1 MKQLKLVFLISVIIT
16 ISSCVSNSGWSENA
30 KKEFLYDCYG
40 NIQTTSR
47 LNRCDCILNGVM
59 SEYGSLKKYKKAKR
73 AGNLHPRLRQK
84 LNKCD
89 QYE

>member
-1 MKQLKLVFLISVIIT
+1 MRQLKLVFLICVIMT
-16 ISSCVSNSGWSENA
+16 ISSCGLNSGWSENA

-59 SEYGSLKKYKKAKR
+59 SEYVSLKKYKKAKR
-73 AGNLHPRLRQK
+73 AGNLHPILRQK
-84 LNKCD
+84 LNTCD
-89 QYE
+89 KYE

>member
-1 MKQLKLVFLISVIIT
+1 MKQLKLVFLISIIINIT
-16 ISSCVSNSGWSENA
+16 SCVQNSGWSENA
-30 KKEFLYDCYG
+30 MKEFLYDCYG

-73 AGNLHPRLRQK
+73 AGNLHHSLRQK